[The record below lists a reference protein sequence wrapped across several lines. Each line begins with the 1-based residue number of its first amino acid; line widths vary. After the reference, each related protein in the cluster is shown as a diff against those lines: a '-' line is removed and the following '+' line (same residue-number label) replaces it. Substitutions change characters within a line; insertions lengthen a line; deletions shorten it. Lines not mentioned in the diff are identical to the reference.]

1 MSVGKVRPPDYAVGL
16 RRNRFASRSFAV
28 VLLFTI
34 ALLATLAAANSHP
47 AGSSQEKA
55 KKPPA
60 LRWDPPQ
67 VDAPIPSLSATP
79 PCPLSEV
86 LKLAAHRTAELIDHL
101 QNFDAHEQV
110 RYEETDAL
118 GIPQMA
124 IGEKFDYLV
133 DFGAQSGPLSVHE
146 TRTPLAGSDDSH
158 LSAIVDKGLPVL
170 ALIFY
175 PGLQGDYEMRCEGS
189 TPWNSQPAWVV
200 SFRQVDGMRPR
211 TLSMT
216 STSRSYPVSLK
227 GRAWI
232 AVDSGEVMHL
242 ETSLVKGIPIID
254 LRANTVSIDYA
265 PVAFP
270 SRNLE
275 LWLPK
280 SAVAYTDYGKRRTI
294 IEHTFSDFQLFSVE
308 TQQVIEKPKQPK
320 DPNEKP

>member
-1 MSVGKVRPPDYAVGL
+1 MSGRKPGSPNCARGL
-16 RRNRFASRSFAV
+16 ARNPFVSR
-28 VLLFTI
+28 TI
-34 ALLATLAAANSHP
+34 ALVLFSTIVLLASLATANSRP
-47 AGSSQEKA
+47 AAPSQEKA

-67 VDAPIPSLSATP
+67 VDVPVPSLSATP
-79 PCPLSEV
+79 PCPLSDV
-86 LKLAAHRTAELIDHL
+86 LKLAAQRTAELIDHL

-118 GIPQMA
+118 GIPDLA
-124 IGEKFDYLV
+124 INEKFDYLV
-133 DFGAQSGPLSVHE
+133 DFSAQTGPLSVHE
-146 TRTPLAGSDDSH
+146 TRTPLAGSDDSN

-175 PGLQGDYEMRCEGS
+175 PALQGDYEMRCEGS
-189 TPWNSQPAWVV
+189 SQWNNQPAWVV
-200 SFRQVDGMRPR
+200 SFRQLSGMRPR

-216 STSRSYPVSLK
+216 NASSSFPVSLK

-232 AVDSGEVMHL
+232 AMDSGEVMHL
-242 ETSLVKGIPIID
+242 ETNLVKGIPIIE
-254 LRANTVSIDYA
+254 LRANAVSIDYA

-294 IEHTFSDFQLFSVE
+294 IEHTFSDFQLFSVQ
-308 TQQVIEKPKQPK
+308 TQQVIEKPKGANDAK
-320 DPNEKP
+320 EKP